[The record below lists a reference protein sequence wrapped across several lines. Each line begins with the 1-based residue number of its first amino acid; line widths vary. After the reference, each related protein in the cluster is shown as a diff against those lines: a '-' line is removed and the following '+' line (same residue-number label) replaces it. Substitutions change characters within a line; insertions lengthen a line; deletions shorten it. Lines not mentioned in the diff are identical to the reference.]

1 MATSKA
7 ADRGEGKSLS
17 YIVLVSSEKGFL
29 IQGPPVWL
37 TQTKKECVNI
47 SKVYYSHLTY
57 QNQVQEFLFCY
68 LLHLMPMYESFYM
81 LTRKRKIE
89 FSNGKWSKEKINV
102 YDYPQTEEMILKSKK
117 EKRGRYYMDGYYYL
131 VQYCEYRLWIFILC
145 TTYVY
150 TLRPT
155 SNQMS
160 NFNFQHFLCNEFPTF
175 FRNAIN

>member
-68 LLHLMPMYESFYM
+68 LLNLMPMYESFYM

-117 EKRGRYYMDGYYYL
+117 EKEEDITWMDTTTCIVNTDCGFLYYVLHM
-131 VQYCEYRLWIFILC
+131 
-145 TTYVY
+145 Y
-150 TLRPT
+150 T
-155 SNQMS
+155 
-160 NFNFQHFLCNEFPTF
+160 H
-175 FRNAIN
+175 